1 MPKSKNYEE
10 FVEKFKPK
18 KTTDDCYT
26 PDAVYDI
33 VLDYVRQRYGIAG
46 EVVRPFYPGRDYINY
61 PYPDGCIVVDNPPFS
76 ILKQIVDF
84 YCDQGIQFFLFAPQL
99 TIFSC
104 LRGREDALCVLPVA
118 ANVVYA
124 NGAMVSTGFVTN
136 LETNYI
142 AISAPDLRKRLTRV
156 VKKDA
161 LPTKP
166 KYKYPRNVLTSSV
179 FEKLAKCGADIAIK
193 RTRAKLVR
201 CLSDQQK
208 MKKTIFGSGLLIAD
222 REAEEVHMCIMRR
235 EKEDVNVIE
244 WKRRE
249 EEREAIE
256 WKLSEKE
263 REVIEQLGE
272 GV

>member
-26 PDAVYDI
+26 PDAVYDV
-33 VLDYVRQRYGIAG
+33 VLDYVRQRYGITG
-46 EVVRPFYPGRDYINY
+46 EVIRPFYPGGDYINY
-61 PYPDGCIVVDNPPFS
+61 PYPGGCIVVDNPPFS
-76 ILKQIVDF
+76 ILKQIIDF

-104 LRGREDALCVLPVA
+104 LRGREDVLCALPVGA
-118 ANVVYA
+118 DLVYA
-124 NGAMVSTGFVTN
+124 NGARVSTGFITN
-136 LETNYI
+136 LETNHI
-142 AISAPDLRKRLTRV
+142 AISTPDLRERLTRV
-156 VKKDA
+156 MEKDA
-161 LPTKP
+161 PPAKP

-179 FEKLAKCGADIAIK
+179 FNRLAKRGADIAIK

-201 CLSDQQK
+201 YLADQRR
-208 MKKTIFGSGLLIAD
+208 MKKAIFGSGMLIAD
-222 REAEEVHMCIMRR
+222 QEAEEVHVCIMRR
-235 EKEDVNVIE
+235 EKEDVNV
-244 WKRRE
+244 
-249 EEREAIE
+249 IE